1 METTVKQAE
10 VALAPSV
17 ECSPVPIFILGIM
30 PRSGTHFLAN
40 LLCLHPDCTKSAI
53 AEDGLLA
60 AASFLDQYV
69 KQLQR
74 QWLQVGELLDPE
86 LPDIVLASL
95 GDGLLEFLREAGR
108 RASIKRG
115 SSSTQIQLS
124 MERRRIVTKT
134 PMIAGLRHFFRLFPD
149 AHLLILVRD
158 GRAVVESNVQSFL
171 KEPEQIT
178 RLWVR
183 FARKI
188 IEFDRDRANAN
199 RAYLIVRYEEL
210 VADPERELRLILP
223 FLGLDLDSYDFQAAR
238 SLPVVGSS
246 TFKRGAGP
254 VHWFPVLKTDDFN
267 PMARADHWQR
277 AQHERFNWLAAEYL
291 SAFGYE
297 PKTYSG
303 NRTWWRIWNH
313 AMDAKW
319 SARLRLRKIRDLLRA
334 APRRLKGVL
343 FETTG

>member
-10 VALAPSV
+10 VALAPSA

-158 GRAVVESNVQSFL
+158 GRAVVESNVQSFS

-188 IEFDRDRANAN
+188 IEFDRDRTNAD

-210 VADPERELRLILP
+210 VADPERELRRIFP
-223 FLGLDLDSYDFQAAR
+223 FLGLDLDRYDFQAAR

-254 VHWFPVLKTDDFN
+254 VHWLPVRKTDDFN

-277 AQHERFNWLAAEYL
+277 AQHERFNWLAADCL

-297 PKTYSG
+297 PKTFSG
-303 NRTWWRIWNH
+303 NRTLWRIWNH
-313 AMDAKW
+313 ALDAKW
-319 SARLRLRKIRDLLRA
+319 SARLRLRKIRGLLQT
-334 APRRLKGVL
+334 APGRLKSVL
-343 FETTG
+343 SEPTG